1 MSEQNLHPETENE
14 AKETLQEPIAAPEA
28 TEPENAPEAAETQPA
43 APEEAAADETN
54 DAAPKETAETEKAD
68 APAKGKGRRGKKKN
82 PEDMTPEEREEWEKK
97 QRNKPKNVKQSAKR
111 LLGYIGE
118 HKAKLIIVAIC
129 VILSTTVSVL
139 AALLIRPIYRTV
151 QGVVQGKL
159 TDGDAAI
166 AYIGKYLILLA
177 IAYTLSAFFS
187 LLYTRIMLNV
197 SVKTVKKMRRDLF
210 NHLQGLPISWFDK
223 RKVGEIMSH
232 FTSDV
237 NRVNDLVAD
246 SFPTIISSTIQAIM
260 TIVLMITFSWRI
272 TLTLTFAVALMVLT
286 VIVITNKV
294 SPLFKKQQKAI
305 AACNGYIEEY
315 IMGIKAVKVFCY
327 EDRSK
332 ARFRELNEE
341 YRKIG
346 VKANIISGFMGPIMS
361 MISRLNYVLAITLG
375 TKNVIAGSTHGGKG
389 YMDVPTLTT
398 YLSYASS
405 YGGPIVSIA
414 GTYSA
419 MISALAG
426 AERVFEVL
434 DTPFETDEGKVR
446 LAHIIAAEMG
456 WEETEDATG
465 TLAWKVPQDDGT
477 FTFVPVKCDVD
488 IKDVNFSYV
497 EDKPVL
503 KHVSAHAHSG
513 EKLAFV
519 GSTGAGK
526 TTITNLINRFYEIE
540 DGEITIDGI
549 SIKDIK
555 KDDLRHSMAFVLQD
569 AKLFAGTVR
578 ENIRYGKL
586 DATDEEI
593 VAAAKLANAHSFIKK
608 LPEGYDTELRADGVN
623 ISAGEAQLLNI
634 ARAAVANRPLLVL
647 DEATSSVDTRTERK
661 IEIGMDQLM
670 EDKTVLVI
678 AHRLSTVRNSD
689 DIIVLEGGEVIEHG
703 NHQELI
709 ALGQKY
715 YQLYTGLYEMT

>member
-1 MSEQNLHPETENE
+1 MSERNLTPEAELAPGLEAEAANE
-14 AKETLQEPIAAPEA
+14 PAVKDPESAAPAAAPETGA
-28 TEPENAPEAAETQPA
+28 GETPAPEAPPAE
-43 APEEAAADETN
+43 
-54 DAAPKETAETEKAD
+54 AE
-68 APAKGKGRRGKKKN
+68 KGKKKRRGKKQKS
-82 PEDMTPEEREEWEKK
+82 EAEMTPEEREEAEKK
-97 QRNKPKNVKQSAKR
+97 KRNKPKNVKQSARR

-118 HKAKLIIVAIC
+118 HKVRLIIVALC

-139 AALLIRPIYRTV
+139 AALLIRPIYAAIQSV
-151 QGVVQGKL
+151 IQGKT
-159 TDGDAAI
+159 TDGPAVI
-166 AYIGKYLILLA
+166 ASIGRYLILLA
-177 IAYTLSAFFS
+177 VSYTLSAVFS

-197 SVKTVKKMRRDLF
+197 SVKTVTKLRRDLF
-210 NHLQGLPISWFDK
+210 NHLQGLPVGWFDK
-223 RKVGEIMSH
+223 RKVGEVMSH

-237 NRVNDLVAD
+237 NRVNDLVSE
-246 SFPTIISSTIQAIM
+246 SFPTIISSTITAVM
-260 TIVLMITFSWRI
+260 TIALMISFSWKI

-341 YRKIG
+341 YRRIG

-375 TKNVIAGSTHGGKG
+375 TISVTRGH
-389 YMDVPTLTT
+389 MDVPTLTT
-398 YLSYASS
+398 YLSYASG

-426 AERVFEVL
+426 AERIFEVL
-434 DTPFETDEGKVR
+434 DTPFETDEGRVR
-446 LAHIIAAEMG
+446 LAHILATELG
-456 WEETEDATG
+456 WEETEDETG
-465 TLAWKVPQDDGT
+465 ALAWKVPQDDGT
-477 FTFVPVKCDVD
+477 FTYIPVKCDVD

-503 KHVSAHAHSG
+503 KHVSAHANSG

-569 AKLFAGTVR
+569 SKLFAGSVK

-608 LPEGYDTELRADGVN
+608 LPEGYDTELRADGMN
-623 ISAGEAQLLNI
+623 LSAGEAQLINI
-634 ARAAVANRPLLVL
+634 ARAAIANRPLLVL

-661 IEIGMDQLM
+661 IELGMDQLM
-670 EDKTVLVI
+670 KDKTVLVI

-689 DIIVLEGGEVIEHG
+689 DIIVLENGEVIEQG
-703 NHQELI
+703 NHQQLI
-709 ALGQKY
+709 DLGRKY

>member
-1 MSEQNLHPETENE
+1 MSERNLTPEAELAPGLEADAANE
-14 AKETLQEPIAAPEA
+14 PAVKDPESAAPAAAPEA
-28 TEPENAPEAAETQPA
+28 PPAEAE
-43 APEEAAADETN
+43 
-54 DAAPKETAETEKAD
+54 
-68 APAKGKGRRGKKKN
+68 KGKKKRRGKKQKS
-82 PEDMTPEEREEWEKK
+82 EAEMTPEEREEAEKK
-97 QRNKPKNVKQSAKR
+97 KRNKPKNVKQSARR

-118 HKAKLIIVAIC
+118 HKVRLIIVALC

-139 AALLIRPIYRTV
+139 AALLIRPIYAAIQSV
-151 QGVVQGKL
+151 IQGKT
-159 TDGDAAI
+159 TDGPAVI
-166 AYIGKYLILLA
+166 ASIGRYLILLA
-177 IAYTLSAFFS
+177 VSYTLSAVFS

-197 SVKTVKKMRRDLF
+197 SVKTVTKLRRDLF
-210 NHLQGLPISWFDK
+210 NHLQGLPVGWFDK
-223 RKVGEIMSH
+223 RKVGEVMSH

-237 NRVNDLVAD
+237 NRVNDLVSE
-246 SFPTIISSTIQAIM
+246 SFPTIISSTITAVM
-260 TIVLMITFSWRI
+260 TIALMISFSWKI

-341 YRKIG
+341 YRRIG

-375 TKNVIAGSTHGGKG
+375 TISVTRGH
-389 YMDVPTLTT
+389 MDVPTLTT
-398 YLSYASS
+398 YLSYASG

-426 AERVFEVL
+426 AERIFEVL
-434 DTPFETDEGKVR
+434 DTPFETDEGRVR
-446 LAHIIAAEMG
+446 LAHILATELG
-456 WEETEDATG
+456 WEETEDETG
-465 TLAWKVPQDDGT
+465 ALAWKVPQDDGT
-477 FTFVPVKCDVD
+477 FTYVPVKCDVD

-503 KHVSAHAHSG
+503 KHVSAHANSG

-569 AKLFAGTVR
+569 SKLFAGTVK

-608 LPEGYDTELRADGVN
+608 LPEGYDTELRADGMN
-623 ISAGEAQLLNI
+623 LSAGEAQLINI
-634 ARAAVANRPLLVL
+634 ARAAIANRPLLVL

-661 IEIGMDQLM
+661 IELGMDQLM
-670 EDKTVLVI
+670 KDKTVLVI

-689 DIIVLEGGEVIEHG
+689 DIIVLENGEVIEQG
-703 NHQELI
+703 NHQQLI
-709 ALGQKY
+709 DLGRKY

>member
-1 MSEQNLHPETENE
+1 MSERNLTPEAELAPGLEAEAANE
-14 AKETLQEPIAAPEA
+14 PAVKDPESAAPAAAPETGA
-28 TEPENAPEAAETQPA
+28 GETPAPEAPPAE
-43 APEEAAADETN
+43 
-54 DAAPKETAETEKAD
+54 AE
-68 APAKGKGRRGKKKN
+68 KGKKKRRGKKQKS
-82 PEDMTPEEREEWEKK
+82 EAEMTPEEREEAEKK
-97 QRNKPKNVKQSAKR
+97 KRNKPKNVKQSARR

-118 HKAKLIIVAIC
+118 HKVRLIIVALC

-139 AALLIRPIYRTV
+139 AALLIRPIYAAIQSV
-151 QGVVQGKL
+151 IQGKT
-159 TDGDAAI
+159 TDGPAVI
-166 AYIGKYLILLA
+166 ASIGRYLILLA
-177 IAYTLSAFFS
+177 VSYTLSAVFS

-197 SVKTVKKMRRDLF
+197 SVKTVTKLRRDLF
-210 NHLQGLPISWFDK
+210 NHLQGLPVGWFDK
-223 RKVGEIMSH
+223 RKVGEVMSH

-237 NRVNDLVAD
+237 NRVNDLVSE
-246 SFPTIISSTIQAIM
+246 SFPTIISSTITAVM
-260 TIVLMITFSWRI
+260 TIALMISFSWKI

-341 YRKIG
+341 YRRIG

-375 TKNVIAGSTHGGKG
+375 TISVTRGH
-389 YMDVPTLTT
+389 MDVPTLTT
-398 YLSYASS
+398 YLSYASG

-426 AERVFEVL
+426 AERIFEVL
-434 DTPFETDEGKVR
+434 DTPFETDEGRVR
-446 LAHIIAAEMG
+446 LAHILATELG
-456 WEETEDATG
+456 WEETEDETG
-465 TLAWKVPQDDGT
+465 ALAWKVPQDDGT
-477 FTFVPVKCDVD
+477 FTYIPVKCDVD

-503 KHVSAHAHSG
+503 KHVSAHANSG

-569 AKLFAGTVR
+569 SKLFAGTVK

-608 LPEGYDTELRADGVN
+608 LPEGYDTELRADGMN
-623 ISAGEAQLLNI
+623 LSAGEAQLINI
-634 ARAAVANRPLLVL
+634 ARAAIANRPLLVL

-661 IEIGMDQLM
+661 IELGMDQLM
-670 EDKTVLVI
+670 KDKTVLVI

-689 DIIVLEGGEVIEHG
+689 DIIVLENGEVIEQG
-703 NHQELI
+703 NHQQLI
-709 ALGQKY
+709 DLGRKY

>member
-1 MSEQNLHPETENE
+1 MSEQNLHPEATP
-14 AKETLQEPIAAPEA
+14 ETLLEAEAAPETA
-28 TEPENAPEAAETQPA
+28 GEAVEAARPDLPQGAAKDETGADKPAPEQPA
-43 APEEAAADETN
+43 A
-54 DAAPKETAETEKAD
+54 DAAG
-68 APAKGKGRRGKKKN
+68 GKRKRRGKKKKS
-82 PEDMTPEEREEWEKK
+82 EAEMTPEEREEAEKK
-97 QRNKPKNVKQSAKR
+97 KRNKPKNVKASAKR

-118 HKAKLIIVAIC
+118 HKVRLIIVAIC

-139 AALLIRPIYRTV
+139 AALLIRPIYAAV
-151 QGVVQGKL
+151 QGVIQGKN
-159 TDGDAAI
+159 TDGAAAI
-166 AYIGKYLILLA
+166 ATVGKYLVLLA
-177 IAYTLSAFFS
+177 IAYTLSSVFS

-197 SVKTVKKMRRDLF
+197 SVKTVTKLRRDLF

-237 NRVNDLVAD
+237 NRVNDLVSD
-246 SFPTIISSTIQAIM
+246 SFPTIISSTISAVM
-260 TIVLMITFSWRI
+260 TIVLMVSFSWKI

-341 YRKIG
+341 YRRIG

-375 TKNVIAGSTHGGKG
+375 TISVTRGH
-389 YMDVPTLTT
+389 MDVPTLTT
-398 YLSYASS
+398 YLSYASG

-426 AERVFEVL
+426 AERIFEVL

-446 LAHIIAAEMG
+446 LSHIIANEMG
-456 WEETEDATG
+456 WEETEDETG
-465 TLAWKVPQDDGT
+465 ALAWKIPQEDGT
-477 FTFVPVKCDVD
+477 FTFIPVKCDVD

-503 KHVSAHAHSG
+503 KHVSAHANSG

-569 AKLFAGTVR
+569 AKLFAGTVK
-578 ENIRYGKL
+578 ENIRYGRL

-634 ARAAVANRPLLVL
+634 ARAAIANRPLLVL

-661 IEIGMDQLM
+661 IELGMDQLM

-678 AHRLSTVRNSD
+678 AHRLSTVRNSE
-689 DIIVLEGGEVIEHG
+689 DIIVLEDGEVIEHG
-703 NHQELI
+703 SHQELI
-709 ALGQKY
+709 NLGQKY

>member
-1 MSEQNLHPETENE
+1 MSEQNLHPETET
-14 AKETLQEPIAAPEA
+14 AETLQESVL
-28 TEPENAPEAAETQPA
+28 TEPEVQPEAAAPA
-43 APEEAAADETN
+43 ESEAAE
-54 DAAPKETAETEKAD
+54 KTAE
-68 APAKGKGRRGKKKN
+68 APADNKPKRRGKKKKN

-118 HKAKLIIVAIC
+118 HKAKLVIVAIC
-129 VILSTTVSVL
+129 VILSTSVSVL

-151 QGVVQGKL
+151 QNVVQGTM

-166 AYIGKYLILLA
+166 AYIGKYLVLLA
-177 IAYTLSAFFS
+177 ISYTLSAFFS

-197 SVKTVKKMRRDLF
+197 SVKTVKKLRRDLF
-210 NHLQGLPISWFDK
+210 NHLQGLPVSWFDK
-223 RKVGEIMSH
+223 RKVGEVMSH

-237 NRVNDLVAD
+237 NRVNDLVSE
-246 SFPTIISSTIQAIM
+246 SFPTIISSTISAIM
-260 TIVLMITFSWRI
+260 TIVLMISFSWKI

-286 VIVITNKV
+286 VVVITNKV

-327 EDRSK
+327 EERSK
-332 ARFRELNEE
+332 ARFRELNED
-341 YRKIG
+341 YRRIG

-361 MISRLNYVLAITLG
+361 MLSRLNYVLAITLG
-375 TKNVIAGSTHGGKG
+375 TKSVERGH
-389 YMDVPTLTT
+389 MDVPTLTT
-398 YLSYASS
+398 YLSYASG

-426 AERVFEVL
+426 AERIFEVL

-456 WEETEDATG
+456 WEETEDETG
-465 TLAWKVPQDDGT
+465 TLAWKIPQDDGT

-503 KHVSAHAHSG
+503 KHVSAHANSG

-549 SIKDIK
+549 PIKEIK

-569 AKLFAGTVR
+569 AKLFAGTVK

-634 ARAAVANRPLLVL
+634 ARAAIANRPLLVL

-661 IEIGMDQLM
+661 IELGMDQLM

-689 DIIVLEGGEVIEHG
+689 DIIVLENGEVIEHG
-703 NHQELI
+703 SHQELI
-709 ALGQKY
+709 DLGQKY

>member
-1 MSEQNLHPETENE
+1 MSERNLTPEAELAPGLEAEAANE
-14 AKETLQEPIAAPEA
+14 PAVKDPESAAPAAAPETGA
-28 TEPENAPEAAETQPA
+28 GETPAPEAPPAE
-43 APEEAAADETN
+43 
-54 DAAPKETAETEKAD
+54 AE
-68 APAKGKGRRGKKKN
+68 KGKKKRRGKKQKS
-82 PEDMTPEEREEWEKK
+82 EAEMTPEEREEAEKK
-97 QRNKPKNVKQSAKR
+97 KRNKPKNVKQSARR

-118 HKAKLIIVAIC
+118 HKVRLIIVALC
-129 VILSTTVSVL
+129 VILSTSVSVL
-139 AALLIRPIYRTV
+139 AALLIRPIYAAIQSV
-151 QGVVQGKL
+151 IQGKT
-159 TDGDAAI
+159 TDGPAVI
-166 AYIGKYLILLA
+166 ASIGRYLILLA
-177 IAYTLSAFFS
+177 VSYTLSAVFS

-197 SVKTVKKMRRDLF
+197 SVKTVTKLRRDLF
-210 NHLQGLPISWFDK
+210 NHLQGLPVGWFDK
-223 RKVGEIMSH
+223 RKVGEVMSH

-237 NRVNDLVAD
+237 NRVNDLVSE
-246 SFPTIISSTIQAIM
+246 SFPTIISSTITAVM
-260 TIVLMITFSWRI
+260 TIALMISFSWKI

-341 YRKIG
+341 YRRIG

-375 TKNVIAGSTHGGKG
+375 TISVTRGH
-389 YMDVPTLTT
+389 MDVPTLTT
-398 YLSYASS
+398 YLSYASG

-426 AERVFEVL
+426 AERIFEVL
-434 DTPFETDEGKVR
+434 DTPFETDEGRVR
-446 LAHIIAAEMG
+446 LAHILATELG
-456 WEETEDATG
+456 WEETEDETG
-465 TLAWKVPQDDGT
+465 ALAWKVPQDDGT
-477 FTFVPVKCDVD
+477 FTYVPVKCDVD

-503 KHVSAHAHSG
+503 KHVSAHANSG

-569 AKLFAGTVR
+569 SKLFAGTVK

-608 LPEGYDTELRADGVN
+608 LPEGYDTELRADGMN
-623 ISAGEAQLLNI
+623 LSAGEAQLINI
-634 ARAAVANRPLLVL
+634 ARAAIANRPLLVL

-661 IEIGMDQLM
+661 IELGMDQLM
-670 EDKTVLVI
+670 KDKTVLVI

-689 DIIVLEGGEVIEHG
+689 DIIVLENGEVIEQG
-703 NHQELI
+703 NHQQLI
-709 ALGQKY
+709 DLGRKY